1 MVLIWQWQKRKL
13 FAIVL
18 SFRPLTG
25 IMVLIDFNINDEYFR
40 FDVSVPLRGLWFL
53 SSSVL
58 WSIHQTASL
67 FPSPYGDCGSYLRGQ
82 TFPLL
87 WADEVSVPL
96 RGLWFLSVPSYDARL
111 EVSPKFPSPYGDCG
125 SYLAIRRFYLTI
137 LINCFRPFTGIMVL
151 IQFSGFIQSSTSSA
165 TFPSPYGDYGSYHA
179 GRQTQRITSKACFRP
194 LTGIMVLIRNGD
206 GRIRNND
213 SVSVPLRGL
222 WFLSKSRSSLNRQT
236 YTKFPSPYGD
246 YGSYPHPL

>member
-1 MVLIWQWQKRKL
+1 MNI
-13 FAIVL
+13 
-18 SFRPLTG
+18 SDLT
-25 IMVLIDFNINDEYFR
+25 
-40 FDVSVPLRGLWFL
+40 
-53 SSSVL
+53 
-58 WSIHQTASL
+58 
-67 FPSPYGDCGSYLRGQ
+67 FPSPYGDCGSYHLPYCDQSTRRPPC
-82 TFPLL
+82 FRPLTGIVVL
-87 WADEVSVPL
+87 IFVV
-96 RGLWFLSVPSYDARL
+96 RLSHYSGRM
-111 EVSPKFPSPYGDCG
+111 KFPSPYGDCG

-222 WFLSKSRSSLNRQT
+222 WFLSKS
-236 YTKFPSPYGD
+236 
-246 YGSYPHPL
+246 